1 MRQHRCRPTSTM
13 SLLAHASF
21 SSTGQEARPTVHRS
35 AGGTAWSRQDRIVGA
50 CTNEYLAIPLI
61 RTAGHPS
68 AERRA
73 LQRQVHR
80 GELTAVRPG
89 VLVRPGDVAGLRPEE
104 RHLLLVRASAGTI
117 RPPVEISHDPLRP
130 STGFRSS
137 ARPPTRS
144 RSPIH
149 DDVGARTTALTRVH
163 GAPRRAQTDAR
174 WRDLRRRRPWT
185 SKDRAR
191 PRWSGRSST
200 SRSHA
205 RSSKSSHDRCRAARP
220 GRAPEMLRDEAA
232 GRGERGQ
239 DKAAVAIGM
248 GSALSGSPA
257 ESVPGPLPTARRAR
271 PRAAARLPTP
281 GERTAVVDFW
291 FPGTAWSS
299 RWTAGEVRGP
309 DDARWADHGR
319 RPLAGEAARGL
330 RAVVPRCPRRR
341 PADLGGPDG
350 SRAGATKLRRAGIPC

>member
-1 MRQHRCRPTSTM
+1 MHER
-13 SLLAHASF
+13 
-21 SSTGQEARPTVHRS
+21 V
-35 AGGTAWSRQDRIVGA
+35 
-50 CTNEYLAIPLI
+50 LAIPLI

-117 RPPVEISHDPLRP
+117 RPPVEISH
-130 STGFRSS
+130 RS
-137 ARPPTRS
+137 AAAVHGLPF
-144 RSPIH
+144 
-149 DDVGARTTALTRVH
+149 VGAPPDKIEVTDPRRCRSEATALTRVH

-174 WRDLRRRRPWT
+174 WRDLPPT
-185 SKDRAR
+185 SSVDFEGSGTTSMVRTLVDVAVAR
-191 PRWSGRSST
+191 PLVESLPMID
-200 SRSHA
+200 A
-205 RSSKSSHDRCRAARP
+205 ALHDRVVL
-220 GRAPEMLRDEAA
+220 PEMLRDEAA

-257 ESVPGPLPTARRAR
+257 ESVCRVRFRQLGVPDPVQQHAFRR
-271 PRAAARLPTP
+271 P

-291 FPGTAWSS
+291 FPGHGVVVEVDGRGKYEDPTMLGGRTTADAHWQEKQ
-299 RWTAGEVRGP
+299 REDFVRSFP
-309 DDARWADHGR
+309 DV
-319 RPLAGEAARGL
+319 
-330 RAVVPRCPRRR
+330 RAVVRLTW
-341 PADLGGPDG
+341 ADLMDPE
-350 SRAGATKLRRAGIPC
+350 RVRTKLRRAGIPC